1 MQEAEFRKWMVDQGH
16 SLSTQN
22 TQVQDAKRLEAHY
35 GDLDEAYD
43 ADGLEGIKAELAYS
57 KADERAGRENPARF
71 PIDGNLYANL
81 SHYRSTLNYYIQ
93 FRSGTAGDG
102 FDRALLRNCAWGI
115 PQVNRV

>member
-1 MQEAEFRKWMVDQGH
+1 MQESEFRKWMVDQGH

-57 KADERAGRENPARF
+57 KADERAGPPQSRTGPDHR
-71 PIDGNLYANL
+71 DRRQG
-81 SHYRSTLNYYIQ
+81 HK
-93 FRSGTAGDG
+93 GDNG
-102 FDRALLRNCAWGI
+102 PNG
-115 PQVNRV
+115 